1 MNVLIFV
8 LSGFLVKAIL
18 VISVFS
24 SIKATSS
31 RRRIP
36 TSIGI
41 SLTLTLCLSLT
52 LSLFNLSVA
61 WKCTPCPVV
70 PFVFLHLVTVKNMDD
85 DQILNCW
92 KFTYNI
98 LISYVYLISQPVK
111 SSKPILPFHVKF
123 FTLQWSK
130 IVYGLPFNMQVNV
143 FLFNFKTSLWK

>member
-1 MNVLIFV
+1 
-8 LSGFLVKAIL
+8 
-18 VISVFS
+18 VFS

-70 PFVFLHLVTVKNMDD
+70 PFVFLYLVTVKNMDD

-92 KFTYNI
+92 KFTYTNQLHCMYI
-98 LISYVYLISQPVK
+98 RYHNLSTVVNL
-111 SSKPILPFHVKF
+111 LPFHVKF
-123 FTLQWSK
+123 FTLQCSK
-130 IVYGLPFNMQVNV
+130 IVYGLPSNIQVNV
-143 FLFNFKTSLWK
+143 FLFDFKTSLWN